1 MFQINGCLF
10 IAERLLL
17 LYFYMII
24 FVFVGILAGSQ
35 KDNENGLPKVHP
47 LL

>member
-10 IAERLLL
+10 IVENLLL

-24 FVFVGILAGSQ
+24 FIFFGILAGSQ
-35 KDNENGLPKVHP
+35 KGNENGLPKAHP